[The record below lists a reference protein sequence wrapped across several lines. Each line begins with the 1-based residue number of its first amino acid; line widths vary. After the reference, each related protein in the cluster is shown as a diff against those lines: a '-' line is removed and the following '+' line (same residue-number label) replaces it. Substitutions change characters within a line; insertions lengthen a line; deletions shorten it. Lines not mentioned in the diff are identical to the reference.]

1 MSANAPSSWQPN
13 QTPPKPDLP
22 PVGVAFGMLWVAGA
36 FAALFGCFI
45 NNHRNTP
52 PVPSDELAI
61 SNAAMGGGEH
71 APAEH
76 PQP

>member
-1 MSANAPSSWQPN
+1 MSANAPTWQPDP
-13 QTPPKPDLP
+13 TPPRPNLP
-22 PVGVAFGMLWVAGA
+22 PLGVLFGMLWVAGA

-45 NNHRNTP
+45 NNYMNTP

-61 SNAAMGGGEH
+61 TNAAMGGEH